1 MREGAFLKLLVFL
14 YIGMYGIAATAG
26 EISAGNQEDPHET
39 MTGPYVNGT
48 AVTADCLRCHEDKAK
63 EILDTAHWRW
73 TGPSPYTQG
82 HEKRTDLGKRN
93 LLNNF

>member
-1 MREGAFLKLLVFL
+1 MREGSFLKLVVLL
-14 YIGMYGIAATAG
+14 SIGMCTVATAAG
-26 EISAGNQEDPHET
+26 EIPSGKQDPHET
-39 MTGPYVNGT
+39 MKGPYGNGT
-48 AVTADCLRCHEDKAK
+48 AVTAECLKCHEDKAK

-73 TGPSPYTQG
+73 TGPSPFTQG